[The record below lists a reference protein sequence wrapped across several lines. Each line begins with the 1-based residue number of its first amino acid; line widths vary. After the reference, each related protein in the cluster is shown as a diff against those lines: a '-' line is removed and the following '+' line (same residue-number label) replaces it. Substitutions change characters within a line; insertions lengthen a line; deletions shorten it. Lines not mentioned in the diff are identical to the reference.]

1 MKTEDLKEVV
11 KGNLQAF
18 DFLCTYVTYCH
29 LMDDIVDAPGSV
41 DDKRLVR
48 EQFSFLQQFVLNPW
62 VQQHIGLLWPLIVT
76 SANSW
81 LDANQWEKS
90 VEANKRTSADV
101 LKGQYHEVAWFTA
114 YLCGG
119 LEHMQE
125 MTKKYR
131 EYKHEKREE

>member
-11 KGNLQAF
+11 KGNVQAF

-29 LMDDIVDAPGSV
+29 LMDDIVDDPGSV
-41 DDKRLVR
+41 SDKRLVA
-48 EQFSFLQQFVLNPW
+48 EQLAFLQQVILNPW
-62 VQQHIGLLWPLIVT
+62 VQQHIGLLWPMIVM
-76 SANSW
+76 SANTW
-81 LDANQWEKS
+81 LDANRWEKS
-90 VEANKRTSADV
+90 NDATQRFSVDV

-125 MTKKYR
+125 MTSKYR
-131 EYKHEKREE
+131 EYDYENKEK